1 MLQPHQ
7 GLKGEILMRRIAI
20 LFLIVLPMLLAAC
33 GSATPAATQ
42 PAATQLPAIQPSA
55 TVEVPTEAPAATETV
70 AAESTATQPPV
81 ASGTGTQVDITLAD
95 NTIESSLTTF
105 QVGVP
110 YTFVITNAGR
120 HGHNFNISTPVDLVG
135 SLDAAF
141 SSALLVVPQSQLGA
155 GASVTVE
162 YTFPASAAGQPL
174 EFSCLIRMHYQDGM
188 LLGITVTN

>member
-7 GLKGEILMRRIAI
+7 VLKGEITMRRIAI
-20 LFLIVLPMLLAAC
+20 LFLIVIPMLLSAC

-42 PAATQLPAIQPSA
+42 PPATAVPATQVPA
-55 TVEVPTEAPAATETV
+55 TEVPTEAPAATETV
-70 AAESTATQPPV
+70 AAESTATEPPA
-81 ASGTGTQVDITLAD
+81 ASGTGTQVGITLAD

-141 SSALLVVPQSQLGA
+141 SSALLVVTQSQLGP

-188 LLGITVTN
+188 LLGITVAN

>member
-7 GLKGEILMRRIAI
+7 ALKGEITMRKIAI
-20 LFLIVLPMLLAAC
+20 LFLIVIPMLITAC
-33 GSATPAATQ
+33 VSATPAATQ
-42 PAATQLPAIQPSA
+42 PPATQPPATQ
-55 TVEVPTEAPAATETV
+55 VPTEQIAATEPAATE
-70 AAESTATQPPV
+70 PPA

-95 NTIESSLTTF
+95 NTIDSSLTTF

-110 YTFVITNAGR
+110 YTFVITNTGR
-120 HGHNFNISTPVDLVG
+120 HGHNFNISTPVSITG
-135 SLDAAF
+135 SLELALA
-141 SSALLVVPQSQLGA
+141 SALLAVKQSELGP

-162 YTFPASAAGQPL
+162 YTFPESAAGQPL